1 VSQSA
6 NVSRRYVEIDVLKV
20 VAVTTVVLIHGLRP
34 PWHPELSSTELWLGH
49 LTRFAVPAFLFASG
63 FLYATRERVAAATTL
78 RRLRRIGLPYL
89 LASLGAQLW
98 WLALGRESPGGS
110 LALDL
115 VFGSSFGPYYYVFV
129 AALLVAL
136 TPAIPRL
143 PARVLPALVMVLV
156 LAQWAVDAAVAW
168 PLPFYWHL
176 RNPLL
181 WWAYFAAGWLLHL
194 HYEEVAS
201 WVVAHRRPLVVGLAG
216 AVALLTAASGL
227 PGPLLGVRSAAWA
240 EVWAVLALLFALACG
255 GRRSPAALRWMSD
268 ATYGVYLLHLFF
280 LYAVQLLFPPGTGLA
295 AAILLPWAA
304 GLGGSLALIAVLQ
317 RLLGRR
323 SRDWIGA

>member
-1 VSQSA
+1 MTG
-6 NVSRRYVEIDVLKV
+6 RYVEIDVLKV
-20 VAVTTVVLIHGLRP
+20 VAIATVVLIHGARP
-34 PWHPELSSTELWLGH
+34 PWHPELSAAELWLGH
-49 LTRFAVPAFLFASG
+49 LTRFAVPAFLLASG
-63 FLYATRERVAAATTL
+63 FLYATRERVPAATTL

-98 WLALGRESPGGS
+98 WLARGEESPGGS

-115 VFGSSFGPYYYVFV
+115 LFGSSFGPYYYVFV

-143 PARVLPALVMVLV
+143 PGRLLAPLVGALA

-181 WWAYFAAGWLLHL
+181 WWAYFGAGWLLRL
-194 HYEEVAS
+194 HYAGVAS
-201 WVVAHRRPLVVGLAG
+201 RVAARRRPLVVGLAA

-227 PGPLLGVRSAAWA
+227 SAPLLWVRSAAWA
-240 EVWAVLALLFALACG
+240 DVWAILALLFALSCG
-255 GRRSPAALRWMSD
+255 ARRRPAALRWVSD
-268 ATYGVYLLHLFF
+268 ASYGVYLLHLFF
-280 LYAVQLLFPPGTGLA
+280 LYAVQLVFPPGSGVALS
-295 AAILLPWAA
+295 ILLPWAA

-317 RLLGRR
+317 RLLGPR